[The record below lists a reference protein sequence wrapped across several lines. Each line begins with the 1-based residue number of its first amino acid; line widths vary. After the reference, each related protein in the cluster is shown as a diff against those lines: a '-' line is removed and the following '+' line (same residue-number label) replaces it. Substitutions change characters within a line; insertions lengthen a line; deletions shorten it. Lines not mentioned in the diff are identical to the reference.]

1 MRKALGAV
9 VLGSLVLLVNP
20 VSASAH
26 ADLHSSNP
34 INGALVSSS
43 PKSVVLVFSEAVEL
57 NSAELLS
64 NSAQSITSQAKIAGA
79 TLTITP
85 TRKMASGP
93 LAAQWEVTSD
103 DGHVIT
109 GAISFIV
116 GKPTSIGKPVPIVTL
131 PKIAV
136 NLSGNRAGSLR
147 LNLAAAATSGE
158 IQWTHQSLQG
168 PITWR
173 ATGNGKKV
181 SATGVLPFAG
191 DWTMNATLIGKGG
204 SVLIT
209 TGKVHLV

>member
-20 VSASAH
+20 ASASAH

-34 INGALVSSS
+34 VNGAVVSSS
-43 PKSVVLVFSEAVEL
+43 PAAVVLVFSEPVEL
-57 NSAELLS
+57 D
-64 NSAQSITSQAKIAGA
+64 SAQLLNSKTQELASTSKISGA

-85 TRKMASGP
+85 TMKLAAGAH
-93 LAAQWEVTSD
+93 AAQWKVTSD
-103 DGHVIT
+103 DGHIVT
-109 GAISFIV
+109 GAVSFIV
-116 GKPTSIGKPVPIVTL
+116 GKPSPAGKPLSIATL
-131 PKIAV
+131 PKVSATV
-136 NLSGNRAGSLR
+136 NGSRAGLLR
-147 LNLAAAATSGE
+147 INIVAASTSGE
-158 IQWTHQSLQG
+158 ISWTHSSLLG

-181 SATGVLPFAG
+181 TSTGVLPFGG

-209 TGKVHLV
+209 TGKVHIV

>member
-20 VSASAH
+20 AFASAH

-34 INGALVSSS
+34 VNGAVVSSS
-43 PKSVVLVFSEAVEL
+43 PKAVVLVFSEPVELDSAQLL
-57 NSAELLS
+57 NSATQELAS
-64 NSAQSITSQAKIAGA
+64 TSKISGA

-85 TRKMASGP
+85 NVKLAAGAH
-93 LAAQWEVTSD
+93 AAQWQVTSD
-103 DGHVIT
+103 DGHVVA
-109 GAISFIV
+109 GAVSFIV
-116 GKPTSIGKPVPIVTL
+116 GKLSPAGKSSSIATL
-131 PKIAV
+131 PKVVATL
-136 NLSGNRAGSLR
+136 NGSRAGLLR
-147 LNLAAAATSGE
+147 INIAAASTSGE
-158 IQWTHQSLQG
+158 ISWTHPSLQG

-181 SATGVLPFAG
+181 TSTGVLPFGG

-209 TGKVHLV
+209 TGKVHIA